1 MVVREAQPAEL
12 QRCLRMIL
20 SSAAGPADDG
30 QVVTFAQSAKARG
43 IDPSRMLVAAIGDRV
58 VWSALPVV
66 FPGRTAIYLSGTVT
80 DAQQPAAREVVSA
93 LLARHTQ
100 QGVRLAQVLLDPAES
115 AARGF
120 YEACGFTYLAE
131 LVYLEAKARNLEAK
145 TPAAF
150 ELVNYSAGVHAEFVT
165 AIQASYRDTLDCPGL
180 TGIRDVED
188 VIAGHKAAGAFS
200 ERFWF
205 LVREG
210 SQPRG
215 VLLLSPVPPSD
226 AMELVY
232 IGLAPEAR
240 RRGLSDA
247 LMRLAFGT
255 AARAGCLRLTT
266 AVDSQNAP
274 ALRMYLRHGMHRIGS
289 RVAMMKV
296 LPTPT

>member
-1 MVVREAQPAEL
+1 MREAQSTEL

-43 IDPSRMLVAAIGDRV
+43 IDPARMLVAVTGDRV

-80 DAQQPAAREVVSA
+80 DAQQPAAREVVNA
-93 LLARHTQ
+93 LLTRHTE
-100 QGVRLAQVLLDPAES
+100 QGVRLAQVLLDPCES

-120 YEACGFTYLAE
+120 YESCGFTYLAE
-131 LVYLEAKARNLEAK
+131 LVYLEAKARVQEVK

-150 ELVNYSAGVHAEFVT
+150 ELVNYSAGVHDEFVT
-165 AIQASYRDTLDCPGL
+165 AIEASYRDTLDCPGL
-180 TGIRDVED
+180 TGVREVED
-188 VIAGHKAAGAFS
+188 VIAGHKAAGAFC

-205 LVREG
+205 MAREAG
-210 SQPRG
+210 EPQA

-232 IGLAPEAR
+232 IGLSPQAR

-296 LPTPT
+296 LATPT